1 MLALMRLLLLL
12 CIIVSL
18 TSCQNRLVQRLV
30 KAKPAPVSKF
40 LDQRL
45 SMQSMR
51 PRLPFHYAWWNP
63 DPAVGAAVRRATE
76 IYIAPVET
84 RYLRPVSKAL
94 AAWEVKQGI
103 TRPEDERIA
112 HELWNRFRLAFW
124 HSPAPRYRL
133 VNQPGPRSII
143 LELAVTELNPTSVPG
158 NVVKTA
164 AKFVIGP
171 LSAPLGIFTKGNIAI
186 EGKVTLPGPAPR
198 VSFLQFSDNE
208 KDKMT
213 WYSARDFQPYA
224 HALVAADEWARQFE
238 EFTRTH
244 PLHTVEESSFF
255 TLKPW

>member
-1 MLALMRLLLLL
+1 MRYLLLL
-12 CIIVSL
+12 CL
-18 TSCQNRLVQRLV
+18 TFTLVSCQSSLVQKLV

-45 SMQSMR
+45 SMQPMR
-51 PRLPFHYAWWNP
+51 HRLPFHYAWWSP
-63 DPAVGAAVRRATE
+63 DPEVRAAVGSATE

-84 RYLRPVSKAL
+84 RYLRPISKAL
-94 AAWEVKQGI
+94 AAWEVRNGI
-103 TRPEDERIA
+103 TRPGDDRIA
-112 HELWNRFRLAFW
+112 YELWNRFRLAFAN
-124 HSPAPRYRL
+124 SPAPRFRL

-143 LELAVTELNPTSVPG
+143 LELAVTELNPTSVQG

-164 AKFVIGP
+164 AKFLVGP
-171 LSAPLGIFTKGNIAI
+171 LSSPLGIFTKGNVAI

-198 VSFLQFSDNE
+198 VSFVQFSDNE

-213 WYSARDFQPYA
+213 FYSARDFQPYA

-244 PLHTVEESSFF
+244 SVHKVKESSFF